1 MLSDLTLIELD
12 LITKEIKNS
21 VKLSEVEGA
30 TDIGDRATSFVLQ
43 KDLNMLAVST
53 GHAVVMFDFESDLRY
68 INTIKVEG
76 VLFLAF
82 VDV

>member
-30 TDIGDRATSFVLQ
+30 TDIGDRATSFVL
-43 KDLNMLAVST
+43 
-53 GHAVVMFDFESDLRY
+53 
-68 INTIKVEG
+68 
-76 VLFLAF
+76 
-82 VDV
+82 